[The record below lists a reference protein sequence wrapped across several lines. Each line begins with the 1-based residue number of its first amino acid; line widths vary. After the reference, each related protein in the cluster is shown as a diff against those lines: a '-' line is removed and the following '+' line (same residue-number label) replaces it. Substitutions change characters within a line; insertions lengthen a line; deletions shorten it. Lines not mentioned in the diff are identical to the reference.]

1 MTTSGQLSSFQHQP
15 ITIDEALLL
24 QQSLSYSTVAEPS
37 VDIGLINCQQSDG
50 DQGVTNVEDYHGK

>member
-15 ITIDEALLL
+15 ITIDEAILL
-24 QQSLSYSTVAEPS
+24 QQSLSNSSVADLG
-37 VDIGLINCQQSDG
+37 VDIGLLNCQQSDG